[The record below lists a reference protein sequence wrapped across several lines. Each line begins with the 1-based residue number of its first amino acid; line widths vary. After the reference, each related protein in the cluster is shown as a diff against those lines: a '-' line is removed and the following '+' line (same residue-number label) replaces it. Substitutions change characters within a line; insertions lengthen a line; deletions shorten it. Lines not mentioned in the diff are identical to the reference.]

1 MDKKQNHGKSI
12 YNRIPLSRN
21 SKVTLVLRV
30 LIISFCC
37 IFFPFEAIIDS
48 RLEKIELNSYLYNK
62 GLLFIKS
69 KTYQT
74 FIDIVTTILG
84 TNEAIMV
91 YISIIYIIV
100 HPFIGLKLI
109 LVYSGFQYLITVLK
123 LIYQSHRPFWNSDK
137 VVTLCKNSYP
147 TPSLTFFSCCFFYL
161 YVLIG
166 IYMFQRKKFSFKQK
180 AIIFTIYLGFISA
193 LYFMFVTTLFIY
205 HHQAVYNIIMSIVSI
220 AVLIDYDSK
229 IYNFIF
235 NSLKNLYNT
244 RVYKMKIFYLVL
256 GLFVLEYLS
265 IFFIEDKSENKIK
278 ENLRKNKY
286 CTEEDIETFGIKE
299 CVLNTS
305 FISGLVGAFWGS
317 AYTVE
322 KKVGKW
328 WDKNDKK
335 KITIK
340 VICTLVVCGIFITIL
355 YLSKSL
361 KSRFELYFGLKTI
374 LIFLQSYC
382 IFGLLPVFFQYIN
395 YNNFYEK
402 QSYEKINLNI
412 TNENDVHLF
421 RKSIFIHEKR
431 GKSEINLLIDD
442 DAKIEKK
449 DKEKEKVKEQGKKED
464 KTYEDNNLKENNF
477 FDNRKDSIND
487 SELEGDD
494 DNKKENEPFS
504 MIINN
509 LEEINEEEGDYE
521 LELDIKINEKT
532 KEEIDKLKQ
541 NLINT
546 KNDDDGND
554 NDEDE

>member
-84 TNEAIMV
+84 TNDAIMV

-395 YNNFYEK
+395 YNNSYEK

-442 DAKIEKK
+442 DAKIETK

-464 KTYEDNNLKENNF
+464 KKYEDNNLKENNF
-477 FDNRKDSIND
+477 FDNKKDSIND

-494 DNKKENEPFS
+494 DKKENEPFS

>member
-1 MDKKQNHGKSI
+1 MDKRINRGRSI
-12 YNRIPLSRN
+12 YKIPLSRK

-69 KTYQT
+69 KTIQS

-84 TNEAIMV
+84 TNDALMV

-109 LVYSGFQYLITVLK
+109 LVCSVFQYLITVLK
-123 LIYQSHRPFWNSDK
+123 LIYQSHRPFWNSEK
-137 VVTLCKNSYP
+137 VITLCKNSYP
-147 TPSLTFFSCCFFYL
+147 TPSLTFFFCCFFYL

-166 IYMFQRKKFSFKQK
+166 LYMFKRKKFSFKQK
-180 AIIFTIYLGFISA
+180 ILIFTIYSGFTSG

-205 HHQAVYNIIMSIVSI
+205 HHQAVYNIIMAIVSV

-244 RVYKMKIFYLVL
+244 RVYKMKIFYFVL

-265 IFFIEDKSENKIK
+265 LFFIEDKNENKIK

-286 CTEEDIETFGIKE
+286 CTEEDLATFGIKE
-299 CVLNTS
+299 AVLNTS
-305 FISGLVGAFWGS
+305 FIAGLVGAFWGS
-317 AYTVE
+317 SYTVE

-335 KITIK
+335 KIIIK
-340 VICTLVVCGIFITIL
+340 VSCTLVVCGIFITIF

-374 LIFLQSYC
+374 LNFLQSYC
-382 IFGLLPVFFQYIN
+382 IFGLMPVFFQHIN
-395 YNNFYEK
+395 YNDSYEK

-412 TNENDVHLF
+412 INEDDVHLF
-421 RKSIFIHEKR
+421 RKSIFINEKR
-431 GKSEINLLIDD
+431 GKGDLIHLTDN
-442 DAKIEKK
+442 DAKMEKK
-449 DKEKEKVKEQGKKED
+449 DKEKGKEEEQKKKEVENNED
-464 KTYEDNNLKENNF
+464 KNLKEDDF
-477 FDNRKDSIND
+477 FDNKKDSIND
-487 SELEGDD
+487 SEFEGD

-521 LELDIKINEKT
+521 LELDIKINEKS
-532 KEEIDKLKQ
+532 KKEIDKLKQ

-546 KNDDDGND
+546 KNDDD
-554 NDEDE
+554 DEDE